1 MYEIDL
7 TSIRFANGKRFIF
20 SGEIAEIL
28 DFEESIVVR
37 LDENRTAVRQNVFGL
52 DYKGN
57 LLWQLPLPV
66 SFCAAAPYVRVSR
79 HGGFV
84 DAVNWD
90 GHVLTVHPKAGRIL
104 NEDFCSNDTFSSRRT
119 ASVRRW
125 I

>member
-7 TSIRFANGKRFIF
+7 TSIRFTNGKRFIF

-37 LDENRTAVRQNVFGL
+37 LDENRTGVLQNVFGL

-57 LLWQLPLPV
+57 LLSHLPCPV
-66 SFCAAAPYVRVSR
+66 SFCAAAPAVPASSQ
-79 HGGFV
+79 GGFV
-84 DAVNWD
+84 DAINWD

-104 NEDFCSNDTFSSRRT
+104 NEDFCSNDT
-119 ASVRRW
+119 
-125 I
+125 

>member
-7 TSIRFANGKRFIF
+7 TSIRFTNGKRFVF

-28 DFEESIVVR
+28 DFEGSVVVR
-37 LDENRTAVRQNVFGL
+37 LDENRTTVIQNIYGL

-57 LLWQLPLPV
+57 LLWQLPCPV
-66 SFCAAAPYVRVSR
+66 SFCAANPYVRVSR
-79 HGGFV
+79 NGGFV

-104 NEDFCSNDTFSSRRT
+104 REDFCSNDTFSTRRRP
-119 ASVRRW
+119 SVRQW
-125 I
+125 L